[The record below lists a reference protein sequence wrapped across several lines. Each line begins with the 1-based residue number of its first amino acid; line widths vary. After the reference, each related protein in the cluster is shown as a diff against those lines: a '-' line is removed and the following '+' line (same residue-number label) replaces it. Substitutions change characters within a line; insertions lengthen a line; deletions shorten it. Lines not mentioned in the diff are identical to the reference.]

1 MRRLLVLAALLT
13 LSHALPAAAQFGPA
27 GPPAVGVAT
36 VSKRPVIIT
45 NNFVGRVQAV
55 DKVDII
61 ARVTAFV
68 ASRNFVEGAE
78 VEKGASLY
86 TLERGPFE
94 ADLQAKQAAVQQNAA
109 LLRNAAI
116 TLGRSRSLLNTP
128 AGQRSTVDDNEA
140 AQASQAALLLAA
152 QAQLRQSQINLDY
165 TEIKAPFA
173 GELSRSAVTVGNV
186 VSPTSGALATIVS
199 QDPMYVTFP
208 VPVRDAI
215 DLRNKYAD
223 KGGFSAVV
231 VKVKLPDGTDY
242 KQTGKLDYVD
252 PSVATSTD
260 TLTLRASIPNPL
272 RPGAKLGEPGNREL
286 VDGSF
291 VTVSVEGVTPVETL
305 AVPRV
310 AILSD
315 QQGNYVYIVDADK
328 KAQIR
333 RVTLGQST
341 AAVAAILSGLSE
353 GETVIVDGLQKVRP
367 GAPVNPGPAGPA
379 PAAPAKG

>member
-1 MRRLLVLAALLT
+1 MRRVFALAALLAIA
-13 LSHALPAAAQFGPA
+13 HVMPAAAQFGPA
-27 GPPAVGVAT
+27 GPPAVGVVAAT
-36 VSKRPVIIT
+36 KRPVVVT
-45 NNFVGRVQAV
+45 NSFVGRVQAV

-68 ASRNFVEGAE
+68 ATRNFVEGAE
-78 VEKGASLY
+78 VEKGALLF
-86 TLERGPFE
+86 TLEKAPFE

-116 TLGRSRSLLNTP
+116 TLGRSRTLLNTP

-140 AQASQAALLLAA
+140 AQASQAALLLGA

-173 GELSRSAVTVGNV
+173 GELSRSTVTTGNV

-199 QDPMYVTFP
+199 QDPMYVSFP

-215 DLRNKYAD
+215 DLRDKYAD
-223 KGGFSAVV
+223 KGGFAAVV
-231 VKVKLPDGTDY
+231 VRIRLPDGKTY
-242 KQTGKLDYVD
+242 KQTGTLDYVD
-252 PSVATSTD
+252 PSVATNTD
-260 TLTLRASIPNPL
+260 TLTLRARIPNPL

-291 VTVSVEGVTPVETL
+291 VTVSVEGVKPVDTL

-310 AILSD
+310 ALLSD
-315 QQGNYVYIVDADK
+315 QQGSYVYIVDADK

-341 AAVAAILSGLSE
+341 PELAAILSGISE
-353 GETVIVDGLQKVRP
+353 GDSVIVDGLQKVRP
-367 GAPVNPGPAGPA
+367 GSPVNPGPAGPA